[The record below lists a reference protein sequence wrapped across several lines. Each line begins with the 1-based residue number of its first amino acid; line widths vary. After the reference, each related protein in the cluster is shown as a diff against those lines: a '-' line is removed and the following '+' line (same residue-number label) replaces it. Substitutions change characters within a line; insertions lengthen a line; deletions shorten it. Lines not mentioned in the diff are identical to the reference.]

1 MQTPKLSHYKEAKRV
16 LRYIRRTSDYGLSFQ
31 QVTETKLVG
40 FSDSDRGGCKEDMKS
55 TPGYCFSLGSGGK
68 LKNKEQ

>member
-16 LRYIRRTSDYGLSFQ
+16 LRYIRGTSEE
-31 QVTETKLVG
+31 QVTTQVAETKLVG
-40 FSDSDRGGCKEDMKS
+40 FLDSDRGGCKEDMKS
-55 TPGYCFSLGSGGK
+55 TSGYCFSLGSGGK